1 MKSRQR
7 NSRTVLNNLSNP
19 KALVVLEDG
28 NKNAELSARNIADV
42 KTAKTNT
49 INVYDILKYHTV
61 IATKA
66 AVKNRGGVRIM
77 ADIKYYDVILKPVVT
92 EKDNGSYG

>member
-1 MKSRQR
+1 MKSTLMKSRQR
-7 NSRTVLNNLSNP
+7 NSRMFLIICPVS

-49 INVYDILKYHTV
+49 INVY
-61 IATKA
+61 
-66 AVKNRGGVRIM
+66 
-77 ADIKYYDVILKPVVT
+77 
-92 EKDNGSYG
+92 